1 MLNAIFHFLTGLDEF
16 FWGYVAFGLIIVLG
30 SYLTIKN
37 KFFQIREFPS
47 IAKSFFQFMKGG
59 ESERGVH
66 PLRAFFASAGG
77 MIGIGN
83 VVGIVTAVQLG
94 GPGALFWVWMAGMI
108 GAIVKYGEI
117 YLGLKYR
124 VPNDRGGYDGG
135 PMYFLKAA
143 FKKTRFL
150 PILAALLLCIYGVEI
165 YQFTVITDSVSS
177 NWEINRFLVI
187 AVLLGLVVYAGLGGV
202 KRLGKI
208 CSWMMPIFMVV
219 YSLMALWIIGQEIT
233 ALPVILAGVFKSAF
247 TGQAAIGGFAGA
259 SVILA
264 IQHGIARAAYSGDI
278 GIGYDSIIQAES
290 STIYPERQARL
301 AILGIFID
309 NLVCTMSILMV
320 LVTGVWKA
328 AEPIQGSHL
337 VQVALSHYFPMM
349 DLFMPLFLIFCGYT
363 TIIAFFVVGLKC
375 ARYLM
380 PRRGTAIFTC
390 YAMST
395 FVLFTFVNQTRT
407 LLVMSIAGAML
418 LIINIIGIYRLRH
431 EIVFSSEAE
440 GIEARPVTD

>member
-1 MLNAIFHFLTGLDEF
+1 
-16 FWGYVAFGLIIVLG
+16 
-30 SYLTIKN
+30 
-37 KFFQIREFPS
+37 
-47 IAKSFFQFMKGG
+47 
-59 ESERGVH
+59 
-66 PLRAFFASAGG
+66 
-77 MIGIGN
+77 
-83 VVGIVTAVQLG
+83 
-94 GPGALFWVWMAGMI
+94 
-108 GAIVKYGEI
+108 
-117 YLGLKYR
+117 
-124 VPNDRGGYDGG
+124 
-135 PMYFLKAA
+135 
-143 FKKTRFL
+143 
-150 PILAALLLCIYGVEI
+150 
-165 YQFTVITDSVSS
+165 
-177 NWEINRFLVI
+177 
-187 AVLLGLVVYAGLGGV
+187 
-202 KRLGKI
+202 
-208 CSWMMPIFMVV
+208 
-219 YSLMALWIIGQEIT
+219 
-233 ALPVILAGVFKSAF
+233 
-247 TGQAAIGGFAGA
+247 
-259 SVILA
+259 
-264 IQHGIARAAYSGDI
+264 
-278 GIGYDSIIQAES
+278 
-290 STIYPERQARL
+290 
-301 AILGIFID
+301 
-309 NLVCTMSILMV
+309 MSILMV